1 MKGAV
6 FTEFVEFVEE
16 LFGLDIADDM
26 IDNSEL
32 PSGGAYTAVGTYDH
46 TEMVELVTQLHKLT
60 DKPVD
65 GLIHAYGKHL
75 FTRFAAGYH
84 HFFEGVKPTF
94 EFLLQIE
101 NHIHVEVRKLY
112 ADAELPT
119 FEYPHVSANR
129 LEMIYRSQRAFGD
142 LAAGLIEG
150 CIEHFGEQIS
160 VKREALASEDG
171 KAIRFVLTIDG

>member
-1 MKGAV
+1 MKGVV
-6 FTEFVEFVEE
+6 FTEFVEFVEDQ
-16 LFGLDIADDM
+16 FGLDVADDM

-32 PSGGAYTAVGTYDH
+32 PSGGSYTAVGTYDH

-65 GLIHAYGKHL
+65 GLIFAYGKHL

-84 HFFEGVKPTF
+84 HFFEGVKSSF

-112 ADAELPT
+112 ADAELPS
-119 FEYPHVSANR
+119 FEYPHVSSNR

-160 VKREALASEDG
+160 VEREAIASDEG
-171 KAIRFVLTIDG
+171 NAIKFVLTMDG